1 MCVPLCQKKMT
12 EIALNRRKFLKTAG
26 GAAAAATASLMA
38 APVMADEKLFAPMN
52 VRINKV
58 VDLTHTITTEFP
70 TYGGKPYY
78 TTDLPI
84 TLAANGYNV
93 RSYNISDEHVG
104 THMDAPFH
112 FSDKA
117 TADELP
123 AEDLVGPLALIDI
136 IEKAKA
142 DPDALVTPDDLKRY
156 ERRWGRIPFGAIVAM
171 NSGWD
176 ANVTTPKFRNADDK
190 GVMHFPGFG
199 LEAVQWL
206 LEMRKVKGIMVDTL
220 SLDNGPSAKFE
231 VHYTWLP
238 AGRWGIENVANLS
251 KLPARGA
258 TVVVGGPKFKGAT
271 GGPSRVIALV

>member
-1 MCVPLCQKKMT
+1 MCVPMCQKKMA
-12 EIALNRRKFLKTAG
+12 EIALNRRNFLKAAG
-26 GAAAAATASLMA
+26 GAAAAATASMMA

-70 TYGGKPYY
+70 TYSGSPYY
-78 TTDLPI
+78 TTELGI
-84 TLAANGYNV
+84 TLAKDGYNV
-93 RSYNISDEHVG
+93 RSYNITDEHLG

-123 AEDLVGPLALIDI
+123 AEDLVGPLAIIDLID
-136 IEKAKA
+136 KASK

-176 ANVTTPKFRNADDK
+176 AHVATPKFRGADDK
-190 GVMHFPGFG
+190 GGMHFPGFG

-220 SLDNGPSAKFE
+220 SLDNGPSAKFD

-258 TVVVGGPKFKGAT
+258 TVVAGGPKFKGAT
-271 GGPSRVIALV
+271 GGPSRVMALV